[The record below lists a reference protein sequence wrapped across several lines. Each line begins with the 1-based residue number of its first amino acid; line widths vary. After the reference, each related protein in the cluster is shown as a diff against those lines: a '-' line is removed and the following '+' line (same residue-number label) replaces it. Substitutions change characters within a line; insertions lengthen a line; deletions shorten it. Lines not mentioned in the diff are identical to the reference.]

1 MYDYASKLQ
10 RKKMNWIFSIIIA
23 AGISNCKAREYES
36 GYFVLSSFNNLPVEA
51 LYYRA
56 IAAHQ
61 LQKKEEALADIDQ
74 LLYGWFPGQEI
85 PQRYLAL
92 AAHMKEDIS
101 SWKKKDLFELSR
113 KMGDVS
119 RRLQL
124 QKAGKETQRKQK
136 EIVLALDE
144 RIKELEN
151 QKNNNSSGK
160 KQEGCPPSKEFPKN
174 EQQTS
179 QTGLPLDDSRLYG
192 IMGKGTVDP
201 KKMKE
206 IAEVWGSLPE
216 KERARAMVEITRGLP
231 ARYKDAIESY
241 FRKLETGNR

>member
-1 MYDYASKLQ
+1 MIEY
-10 RKKMNWIFSIIIA
+10 IFSIIIA
-23 AGISNCKAREYES
+23 AGIQNCKDREYES
-36 GYFVLSSFNNLPVEA
+36 GYFVLSSFTTSSPHV
-51 LYYRA
+51 LYHRA

-119 RRLQL
+119 RRLEL

-151 QKNNNSSGK
+151 QKNNNSSG
-160 KQEGCPPSKEFPKN
+160 GCPPSKEFPKN

-179 QTGLPLDDSRLYG
+179 QTGLPLDDSRLG
-192 IMGKGTVDP
+192 GTMGKGTVDP

-241 FRKLETGNR
+241 FRKLGENGK

>member
-1 MYDYASKLQ
+1 
-10 RKKMNWIFSIIIA
+10 MNYIFSIIIA

-61 LQKKEEALADIDQ
+61 LQKKEEALSDIDE

-85 PQRYLAL
+85 PQRYFAL

-101 SWKKKDLFELSR
+101 TWKKKDLFELSR
-113 KMGDVS
+113 KMSDVS
-119 RRLQL
+119 RRLELIKPDKITRQ
-124 QKAGKETQRKQK
+124 KQK

-144 RIKELEN
+144 RIKDLEN
-151 QKNNNSSGK
+151 QKNNNSSGG
-160 KQEGCPPSKEFPKN
+160 KQEACPPSKEFPKN

-179 QTGLPLDDSRLYG
+179 QTGLPLDDSQLG
-192 IMGKGTVDP
+192 GTMGKGAVDP
-201 KKMKE
+201 KRLKE
-206 IAEVWGSLPE
+206 LSQNWGSLPE
-216 KERARAMVEITRGLP
+216 KERARAMVEITRGIP
-231 ARYKDAIESY
+231 PRYKDAIESY
-241 FRKLETGNR
+241 FRKLETGDAGR